1 MINNSNYLVGEV
13 MISLEEYKEYLIN
26 YYRYEIDN
34 NVSGRG
40 RRRKELSRKYGDE
53 LLEKIIN
60 DTYDFIRDVFS
71 SDTIKFG
78 YCKFD
83 LDMDTTSYIS
93 LNICGGGFADISFI
107 DNKGRIISKYI
118 LGRIFGNQFMIYVKE
133 DVEHRS
139 EDDFVFGIDANYFL
153 YMQGF
158 PENMSDLE
166 KELFGKNKQLV
177 KTDIN

>member
-1 MINNSNYLVGEV
+1 

-34 NVSGRG
+34 NESGRD
-40 RRRKELSRKYGDE
+40 RRRKEISRKYKDE
-53 LLEKIIN
+53 LLVKIIS
-60 DTYDFIRDVFS
+60 DTYDFIKDIFA

-93 LNICGGGFADISFI
+93 LNICGGGFADISFTDI
-107 DNKGRIISKYI
+107 KGRIISKYI
-118 LGRIFGNQFMIYVKE
+118 LERVFGNQFMIYVKE

-139 EDDFVFGIDANYFL
+139 EDDFVFNIDANYFL